1 MSVGPVYFSK
11 GLVINYGDG
20 GYKTG
25 GGHVKLYP
33 CERGGGGAGK
43 VLAMLKG
50 GGGKFW
56 GSFFCGSLKF

>member
-33 CERGGGGAGK
+33 CEMG
-43 VLAMLKG
+43 G
-50 GGGKFW
+50 GGGKSFSYAEGW
-56 GSFFCGSLKF
+56 GGQVLG